1 MAQCVDTFS
10 SWWRFGLEL
19 AIQMSQSLSPVLLG
33 SHSVDRSQEPSSPG
47 PVLRG
52 NTVPFIPEASL
63 SSRPGDVF
71 EP

>member
-10 SWWRFGLEL
+10 SWWRFGLES
-19 AIQMSQSLSPVLLG
+19 AVQMSQFLSPVLPG
-33 SHSVDRSQEPSSPG
+33 THSVDGSQKPSPPE

-52 NTVPFIPEASL
+52 NTVPCIPEASL

>member
-10 SWWRFGLEL
+10 SWWRFGLES
-19 AIQMSQSLSPVLLG
+19 AVQMSQSLSRVLPG
-33 SHSVDRSQEPSSPG
+33 THSVDGSQESSPPR

-52 NTVPFIPEASL
+52 NTVSFIPEASL